1 MDKTFKDLIS
11 DIKCGNIAPIAFTE
25 DDLAKVKLC
34 IPEPKELPTSDLKIA
49 IPDETSCVND
59 GIESAK
65 KILIDQLKKQE
76 ILLEASL
83 LKGKVQEALDHYR
96 FIARYYQVRVEF
108 INETLSAVENFTS
121 QHLYWS
127 NEFDRLSKL
136 KADYLAKVFTDS
148 SISSKIKS
156 AIKNVDKLS
165 DSNILAIVKDSN
177 KLSTLLGDR
186 KSVV

>member
-96 FIARYYQVRVEF
+96 FIAR
-108 INETLSAVENFTS
+108 
-121 QHLYWS
+121 
-127 NEFDRLSKL
+127 
-136 KADYLAKVFTDS
+136 
-148 SISSKIKS
+148 
-156 AIKNVDKLS
+156 
-165 DSNILAIVKDSN
+165 
-177 KLSTLLGDR
+177 
-186 KSVV
+186 